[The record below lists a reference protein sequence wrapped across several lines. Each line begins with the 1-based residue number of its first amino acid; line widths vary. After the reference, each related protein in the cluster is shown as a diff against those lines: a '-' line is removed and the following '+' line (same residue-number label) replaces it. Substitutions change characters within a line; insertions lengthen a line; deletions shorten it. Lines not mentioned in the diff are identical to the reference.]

1 MAGMSEDPVKRRPL
15 SLSLRTLIVVI
26 SVLCVVFAVVANRA
40 NRQRRAVARLQEV
53 NAVARYDYEERANS
67 PRPTLP
73 WLRKLLGIDYFDTA
87 TLVFFMGDKA
97 HGEDLEILSDLPH
110 VVYLNLEQSNLP
122 GDALVRIEKLSNLKS
137 IGLGGTNGTDSAL
150 EHLSRMPQL
159 ESITIDSFNRPGSH
173 VTDQGLAHLSK
184 LKKLS
189 SLALNSWYITDAG
202 LVHLQGLTS
211 LEQLTLY
218 DTRVTKEGVAQ
229 LQKKLPACKIRYGN
243 RRPGRST
250 P

>member
-1 MAGMSEDPVKRRPL
+1 MSEGPAKRRRL
-15 SLSLRTLIVVI
+15 SLSLRTLFVVVT
-26 SVLCVVFAVVANRA
+26 VLCVAFAVVANRA

-67 PRPTLP
+67 PPPTLS

-87 TLVFFMGDKA
+87 TLVFFMGNKTQ
-97 HGEDLEILSDLPH
+97 GEDLEILSDLPH

-122 GDALVRIEKLSNLKS
+122 ADALVRIEKLSNLKS

-150 EHLSRMPQL
+150 EHLGRMPQL
-159 ESITIDSFNRPGSH
+159 ESITIDYFNRPGSH
-173 VTDQGLAHLSK
+173 VTNQGLAHLSK
-184 LKKLS
+184 LKNLS
-189 SLALNSWYITDAG
+189 SLVLNSSYISDAG
-202 LVHLQGLTS
+202 LVHLQGMDH

-218 DTRVTKEGVAQ
+218 DTRVTQEGVAQ
-229 LQKKLPACKIRYGN
+229 LQKRLPACKIQYGD